1 MARLS
6 TSRKR
11 KRKTSTN
18 IREINL
24 IEQVTDVAAQYVKEW
39 ASDRAR
45 TLLSR
50 DSSPLIIP
58 TNNGFYVGRYLVITK
73 KGIWIVYRNKVDF
86 VDSFYH
92 KKSAMA
98 YAVCEHLGQY
108 QKSREIAN
116 MDHAVSK
123 LELDL
128 RNYLH
133 RRQKASKSQDITKIL
148 ILEARIT
155 ETKLL
160 LDSRKNQLEKI
171 LNSAKYMKIWDK

>member
-1 MARLS
+1 MARSS
-6 TSRKR
+6 TPRKR
-11 KRKTSTN
+11 KPPTN
-18 IREINL
+18 IREIEF
-24 IEQVTDVAAQYVKEW
+24 IEQVTDIAAQYVKEW

-45 TLLSR
+45 TLLSQ

-58 TNNGFYVGRYLVITK
+58 TNNGFHVGRYLVITK
-73 KGIWIVYRNKVDF
+73 KGTWAVYRNKVDF
-86 VDSFYH
+86 VDSFYY
-92 KKSAMA
+92 KKSALA
-98 YAVCEHLGQY
+98 YAVYEHLRQY
-108 QKSREIAN
+108 HKSREIAS

-133 RRQKASKSQDITKIL
+133 RLQKASKSRDITKIL

-160 LDSRKNQLEKI
+160 LDSRKNQLEKT